1 MHDILAWLD
10 PDRKA
15 FWRLRFGPLQLTVL
29 FAAAAA
35 LYSLRNPLSRA
46 LSIMVWFD
54 LIIHEA
60 GHPIFGLLGNR
71 WIGFAGG
78 TLMQLLMPLP
88 FYFSFLRQRQP
99 KSADFC
105 IFWFATN
112 FLGIGPYMADARA
125 QVLPLIG
132 GGEHDWTYLLDS
144 VGLLRFDLQLGAY
157 AVFAGC
163 LCFALCG
170 YSLYDHI
177 WNHRARSGEQ

>member
-1 MHDILAWLD
+1 MRDILARLD
-10 PDRKA
+10 PEGEG
-15 FWRLRFGPLQLTVL
+15 FWRLSFGPLRLAVL
-29 FAAAAA
+29 FAAACA
-35 LYSLRNPLSRA
+35 LYAAREPLSRA

-54 LIIHEA
+54 LIVHEA
-60 GHPIFGLLGNR
+60 GHPIFGLLGSR

-78 TLMQLLMPLP
+78 TLMQLLMPVL

-125 QVLPLIG
+125 QVLPLLG

-144 VGLLRFDLQLGAY
+144 VGLLRFDVQLGAA
-157 AVFAGC
+157 AVFVGC
-163 LCFALCG
+163 LFFALCG
-170 YSLYDHI
+170 CSFYGHI
-177 WNHRARSGEQ
+177 RNSRARDGQL

>member
-1 MHDILAWLD
+1 MRDILAWLD
-10 PDRKA
+10 PEGEA

-35 LYSLRNPLSRA
+35 LHSVRAVLDRA
-46 LSIMVWFD
+46 LAIMIWFD
-54 LIIHEA
+54 LVIHEA

-71 WIGFAGG
+71 WIAIAGG
-78 TLMQLLMPLP
+78 TLMQLLMPVL

-125 QVLPLIG
+125 QVLPLVG
-132 GGEHDWTYLLDS
+132 GGEHDWTYLLGS
-144 VGLLRFDLQLGAY
+144 VGLLRFDVQLGAGT
-157 AVFAGC
+157 VFVGG
-163 LCFALCG
+163 LFFALCG
-170 YSLYDHI
+170 YSLYDHL
-177 WNHRARSGEQ
+177 RGARLPRGGL